1 MKKSNR
7 IAILAGLGAL
17 LLGAVAFGAL
27 GRLSPVQEPE
37 RREKVIIFAAA
48 SLRDVF
54 GEIAKSFHK
63 DHPDTKVTLSF
74 AGSQELAAQI
84 EHGAAADVFAA
95 ADTTHIERLLAPG
108 LVNAPVVFA
117 CNEPVLIV
125 SAANPAGI
133 NEFWDL
139 PKASRIVLGV
149 PAVPIGKYAEQVL
162 AKASVANP
170 NFATSVL
177 AKVVSREM
185 TVRHVL
191 AKVSMG
197 EADAGIV
204 YRTDAAGSKQLK
216 VIAIPAAFNVTA
228 RYPVSVVARSKVP
241 ALGEQWR
248 SYVTSAPGRNLLEAG
263 GFGCPK

>member
-17 LLGAVAFGAL
+17 LLGAVALAGI
-27 GRLSPVQEPE
+27 GRLSPKKEPAKQEE
-37 RREKVIIFAAA
+37 VIVFAAA

-63 DHPDTKVTLSF
+63 EHPDAKVTLSF

-95 ADTTHIERLLAPG
+95 ADTTHIEKLLAGG

-125 SAANPAGI
+125 PAANPAGI
-133 NEFWDL
+133 NEFSDL

-162 AKASVANP
+162 AKASVASP

-204 YRTDAAGSKQLK
+204 YRTDAASSKQVK
-216 VIAIPAAFNVTA
+216 VIAIPAALNVTA
-228 RYPVSVVARSKVP
+228 RYPISVVARSKVA

-248 SYVTSAPGRNLLEAG
+248 SYLTSSPGRKLLEEG